1 MSLLKKILNFVNINT
16 YGFLL
21 VIIFLLIFIYSILL
35 IFDIKNINPFLY
47 FEF

>member
-1 MSLLKKILNFVNINT
+1 MNILKKILNLVNINT